1 MRVPVNWLK
10 EFVAIP
16 VAPEELADRLTAA
29 GIPVD
34 TVTRVGEALRGIVTA
49 RIREVRRH
57 PNADRL
63 SICEVEHGGAV
74 CEVVTGAPNVFPGA
88 VVPLAL
94 PGARLAD
101 GTVLKKARFRGV
113 TSEGMLCSE
122 AELGLEERSA
132 GIMILPPGTPVGQD
146 ICHLLGLPETVL
158 ELDLTPNRGDCLSV
172 FGVARE
178 VAAILDT
185 ELQSPPVLSAAGDA
199 AADYI
204 SVEIVDPALCG
215 RYAARVFSEVCI
227 GPSPLWMQ
235 VRLRLA
241 GMRPINNVVDLTNYV
256 MLELGQPLHAFDYE
270 TLRGRKIIVRPAA
283 PGEELVSLD
292 GVKRELTPE
301 DLVIADAERAVAI
314 AGVMGGL
321 DTEVT
326 AATKTVLLEAA
337 NFNPRSIRRTSRR
350 LGLRSEASLRFEK
363 GVDIEGPVR
372 AADRMAL
379 LIEKIGAGRA
389 VPGVVDN
396 YPAPPEPRTVV
407 VRPEKIAAVLGVAV
421 PQEEAL
427 AGLGRLGFGIRAN
440 GSQWVVSVPSFRP
453 DVALEEDIVEEVAR
467 LYGYDRIPPTLP
479 CGATT
484 PGVRPP
490 EEAFVQRLR
499 HLLCGLGLS
508 EVISYSFIHPASF
521 DRLRLAP
528 DDPLRRVITLKNPIS
543 EEQSVLRTTLL
554 PGLLAVLARNL
565 ARRVDDVAIFEVG
578 RVFYPQGAAALPEE
592 RLKLGLAVTGKE
604 PRGWE
609 FPPRE
614 FDFFFLK
621 GVAAALFKGLGIAD
635 QVFEPLK
642 DHPSL
647 HPGRAARVL
656 AGGEPLGFM
665 GEIHPEVARAYDLPR
680 RVVVAEFD
688 VVALRAAQ
696 RPVVFAELPRFPG
709 VVRDIAVIVP
719 EHLPAARLAATIKA
733 AGGGLLRSVQV
744 FDVYQGPKLPPG
756 TKSIAFSLL
765 FRADDRTLTDEEVT
779 GLVGLVVERLQ
790 EEFGAVLRS

>member
-29 GIPVD
+29 GIAVD
-34 TVTRVGEALRGIVTA
+34 TVVRVGEALKGIVTA

-63 SICEVEHGGAV
+63 SICVVESDGAV

-132 GIMILPPGTPVGQD
+132 GIMILPPETPVGQD
-146 ICHLLGLPETVL
+146 ICLLLGLPEAVL

-178 VAAILDT
+178 VAAILGA
-185 ELQSPPVLSAAGDA
+185 ELKSPPVLSAAGDA
-199 AADYI
+199 AAAYI
-204 SVEIVDPALCG
+204 NVEIVNPELCG
-215 RYAARVFSEVCI
+215 RYAARVFSEVRI

-270 TLRGRKIIVRPAA
+270 TLRGRKIIVRPAV

-379 LIEKIGAGRA
+379 LMEKIGAGRA

-427 AGLGRLGFGIRAN
+427 AGLGRLGFGVRAD
-440 GSQWVVSVPSFRP
+440 GSRWVVSVPSFRP
-453 DVALEEDIVEEVAR
+453 DVAIEEDIVEEVAR

-499 HLLCGLGLS
+499 HLLCGLGLR

-528 DDPLRRVITLKNPIS
+528 DDPLRRVIQLKNPIS

-554 PGLLAVLARNL
+554 PGLLEVLARNL

-578 RVFYPQGAAALPEE
+578 RVFYPRGAAALPEE

-621 GVAAALFKGLGIAD
+621 GVTAALFKGLGVVD

-647 HPGRAARVL
+647 HPGRAAQVMSN
-656 AGGEPLGFM
+656 GELLGFM
-665 GEIHPEVARAYDLPR
+665 GEIHPEVAGAYDLPR

-688 VVALRAAQ
+688 VGALQAAK

-733 AGGGLLRSVQV
+733 AAGELLRSVQV
-744 FDVYQGPKLPPG
+744 FDVYKGPKLPPG
-756 TKSIAFSLL
+756 TKSLAFSLL